1 MEAQR
6 ERDLMDTFLAT
17 VDAAIVVLDPG
28 GKILRF
34 NRRSEEL
41 IGEEDLRRCR
51 SVVDRLIDG

>member
-1 MEAQR
+1 
-6 ERDLMDTFLAT
+6 MDTFLAT